1 MDAGRSFIAAAVQ
14 RAPVLDDAWGT
25 VEVVLDA
32 IKAAATDGARL
43 IVFPETFAPYYPYF
57 SFVQA
62 PVVIGQRH
70 MKLYEHAVV
79 VPGPVT
85 EAVGKAAQAAG
96 AFVLLGVTERDHGS
110 LYNTQLLFSDTGEII
125 LKRRKLTPSFHER
138 MVWGTGDA
146 SGLVVADT
154 AIGKIGALACWEHFN
169 PLARYA
175 LMAQFEEIHC
185 SHFPGSMVGKVF
197 ADQIDAAMRHHAAE
211 SGCFV
216 VNATGWLSQAQVK
229 SITPDPAM
237 QRTLSGGCHSAIIS
251 PEGQNLV
258 APLREGE
265 GILLAKLDMSL
276 IIKRKRMMDSVG
288 HYARPELLSL
298 AINNHASTP
307 MRPMFGAHSHDANFG
322 FSSSEGSKNGS
333 HLAPNH
339 AEFAGTQPSDPGPAI
354 SRAAAE

>member
-1 MDAGRSFIAAAVQ
+1 MPAAGHIRAAAVQ

-25 VEVVLDA
+25 VEVVLES
-32 IKAAATDGARL
+32 IRTAAADGARL

-57 SFVQA
+57 SFVQP
-62 PVVIGQRH
+62 PVAIGARH

-85 EAVGKAAQAAG
+85 EAVGKAAKAAG
-96 AFVLLGVTERDHGS
+96 AFILLGVTERDHGS
-110 LYNTQLLFSDTGEII
+110 LYNTQLLFGDDGTIL
-125 LKRRKLTPSFHER
+125 LKRRKLTPSYHER
-138 MVWGTGDA
+138 MIWGTGDA
-146 SGLVVADT
+146 SGLQVVDT

-175 LMAQFEEIHC
+175 LMAQHEDIHC
-185 SHFPGSMVGKVF
+185 SHFPGSMVGPVF

-216 VNATGWLSQAQVK
+216 VNATGWLSEAQIK
-229 SITPDPAM
+229 SVTPDE
-237 QRTLSGGCHSAIIS
+237 TLQKAISGGCHSAIIS
-251 PEGQNLV
+251 PEGTNLV

-265 GILLAKLDMSL
+265 GILLADLDMSL

-298 AINNHASTP
+298 AINRHVNAPTHEA
-307 MRPMFGAHSHDANFG
+307 GFG
-322 FSSSEGSKNGS
+322 FKEGSNDGS
-333 HLAPNH
+333 TNSADP
-339 AEFAGTQPSDPGPAI
+339 ADAGQPPDPGPAI
-354 SRAAAE
+354 ARAAAD

>member
-1 MDAGRSFIAAAVQ
+1 MGTARIVRAAAVQ

-25 VEVVLDA
+25 IEIVLQS
-32 IKAAATDGARL
+32 IKDAAAQGARL

-57 SFVQA
+57 SFVQP
-62 PVVIGQRH
+62 PVAIGARH

-85 EAVGKAAQAAG
+85 HAVAQAAKAAG

-110 LYNTQLLFSDTGEII
+110 LYNTQLLFGDDGALL

-154 AIGKIGALACWEHFN
+154 AIGRIGALACWEHFN

-185 SHFPGSMVGKVF
+185 SHFPGSMVGPVF
-197 ADQIDAAMRHHAAE
+197 ADQIEAAMRHHAAE

-216 VNATGWLSQAQVK
+216 VNATGWLTEAQIK
-229 SITPDPAM
+229 AITPDPAL
-237 QRTLSGGCHSAIIS
+237 QKALSGGCHSCIVS
-251 PEGQNLV
+251 PEGTNLV
-258 APLREGE
+258 PPLRTGE
-265 GILLAKLDMSL
+265 GILIADLDMSL
-276 IIKRKRMMDSVG
+276 IVKRKRMMDSVG

-298 AINNHASTP
+298 AINAHAATP
-307 MRPMFGAHSHDANFG
+307 MHEASFG
-322 FSSSEGSKNGS
+322 FKEGSNDGS
-333 HLAPNH
+333 SLATNP
-339 AEFAGTQPSDPGPAI
+339 AEPAQPSHSGAAI
-354 SRAAAE
+354 ARAAAE

>member
-1 MDAGRSFIAAAVQ
+1 MNAGRKFTAAAVQ
-14 RAPVLDDAWGT
+14 RAPVLDDGWGT
-25 VEVVLDA
+25 VEVVLNA
-32 IKAAATDGARL
+32 IRAAAADGARL
-43 IVFPETFAPYYPYF
+43 IVFPETFVPYYPYF

-62 PVVIGQRH
+62 PVAIGARH

-85 EAVGKAAQAAG
+85 AAVGAAAKAAG

-110 LYNTQLLFSDTGEII
+110 LYNTQLLFGDDGTIL

-138 MVWGTGDA
+138 MVWGSGDA

-154 AIGKIGALACWEHFN
+154 GIGRIGALACWEHFN

-175 LMAQFEEIHC
+175 LMAQHEEIHC
-185 SHFPGSMVGKVF
+185 SHFPGSMVGNVF

-216 VNATGWLSQAQVK
+216 VNATGWLTEAQIK
-229 SITPDPAM
+229 SVTPDTAM
-237 QRTLSGGCHSAIIS
+237 QRAISGGCHSAIIS
-251 PEGQNLV
+251 PEGVNLA

-265 GILLAKLDMSL
+265 GIVLAELDMSL
-276 IIKRKRMMDSVG
+276 IVKRKRMMDSVG

-298 AINNHASTP
+298 AINKHAATP
-307 MRPMFGAHSHDANFG
+307 MHESNFG
-322 FSSSEGSKNGS
+322 FKEDQIGSSLPDNDYRTES
-333 HLAPNH
+333 P
-339 AEFAGTQPSDPGPAI
+339 DPGPAI
-354 SRAAAE
+354 ARAAAD

>member
-1 MDAGRSFIAAAVQ
+1 MAVPRIIRAAAVQ

-25 VEVVLDA
+25 VEIVLESIRD
-32 IKAAATDGARL
+32 AAAQGARL

-57 SFVQA
+57 SFVMP
-62 PVVIGQRH
+62 PVAMGARH

-85 EAVGKAAQAAG
+85 EAVGKQAAKSG

-110 LYNTQLLFSDTGEII
+110 LYNTQLLFGDDGKIL
-125 LKRRKLTPSFHER
+125 LKRRKLTPSYHER

-146 SGLVVADT
+146 SGLAVADT

-175 LMAQFEEIHC
+175 LMAQHEEIHC
-185 SHFPGSMVGKVF
+185 SHFPGSMVGPVF
-197 ADQIDAAMRHHAAE
+197 AGQIEAAMRHHAAE

-216 VNATGWLSQAQVK
+216 VNATGWLSESQIK

-237 QRTLSGGCHSAIIS
+237 QRTLTGGCHSCIIS
-251 PEGQNLV
+251 PEGVNL
-258 APLREGE
+258 AEPLAGGE
-265 GILLAKLDMSL
+265 GMVIADLDLSL
-276 IIKRKRMMDSVG
+276 ITKRKRMMDSVG

-298 AINNHASTP
+298 LIDRSASAAMHETK
-307 MRPMFGAHSHDANFG
+307 SG
-322 FSSSEGSKNGS
+322 FERGSNNGS
-333 HLAPNH
+333 QH
-339 AEFAGTQPSDPGPAI
+339 ADDHGQHARPFDSGPAI
-354 SRAAAE
+354 LRPAAG

>member
-1 MDAGRSFIAAAVQ
+1 VGRKTIKAAAVQ

-25 VEVVLDA
+25 VEIVLDA
-32 IKAAATDGARL
+32 IRTAAADGARL

-57 SFVQA
+57 SFVQP
-62 PVVIGQRH
+62 PVSIGQRH
-70 MKLYEHAVV
+70 MKLYEHAIV

-85 EAVGKAAQAAG
+85 AAVAAAAKAAG

-110 LYNTQLLFSDTGEII
+110 LYNTQLLFGDDGALL

-138 MVWGTGDA
+138 MVWGAGDA
-146 SGLVVADT
+146 SGLTVIDT
-154 AIGKIGALACWEHFN
+154 AIGRIGALACWEHFN

-185 SHFPGSMVGKVF
+185 SHFPGSMVGRVF

-216 VNATGWLSQAQVK
+216 VNATGWLSEAQIK

-237 QRTLSGGCHSAIIS
+237 QKAISGGCQTCIVS
-251 PEGQNLV
+251 PEGVNLA

-265 GILLAKLDMSL
+265 GILMADLDMSL
-276 IIKRKRMMDSVG
+276 IVKRKRMMDSVG

-298 AINNHASTP
+298 AINAHAAAP
-307 MRPMFGAHSHDANFG
+307 MHAAGFG
-322 FSSSEGSKNGS
+322 FREGSNDGS
-333 HLAPNH
+333 QLSANPRADSAAP
-339 AEFAGTQPSDPGPAI
+339 PDPGPAVA
-354 SRAAAE
+354 RAAAE

>member
-1 MDAGRSFIAAAVQ
+1 VKTSVIRAAAVQ
-14 RAPVLDDAWGT
+14 RAPVLDEAWGT

-32 IKAAATDGARL
+32 IRTAAADGARL
-43 IVFPETFAPYYPYF
+43 IVFPETFVPYYPYF
-57 SFVQA
+57 SFVQP
-62 PVVIGQRH
+62 PVHIGPRH
-70 MKLYEHAVV
+70 MKLYEHAVT

-85 EAVGKAAQAAG
+85 QAVSHAAKSAG

-110 LYNTQLLFSDTGEII
+110 LYNTQLLFGDDGSIL

-146 SGLVVADT
+146 SGLTVADT

-175 LMAQFEEIHC
+175 LMAQHEEIHC
-185 SHFPGSMVGKVF
+185 SHFPGAMVGRVF

-216 VNATGWLSQAQVK
+216 VNATGWLTEAQIK
-229 SITPDPAM
+229 SITPDPAL
-237 QRTLSGGCHSAIIS
+237 QKTLSGGCHTAIIS
-251 PEGQNLV
+251 PEGVNLV

-265 GILLAKLDMSL
+265 GILLADLDLSL
-276 IIKRKRMMDSVG
+276 VTKRKRMMDSVG

-298 AINNHASTP
+298 HINRAVSAP
-307 MRPMFGAHSHDANFG
+307 MHDVTLT
-322 FSSSEGSKNGS
+322 SEGSNNGS
-333 HLAPNH
+333 GHIA
-339 AEFAGTQPSDPGPAI
+339 ARTSFEASDSGPAI
-354 SRAAAE
+354 ARAAAE

>member
-1 MDAGRSFIAAAVQ
+1 MGTARIVRAAAVQ

-25 VEVVLDA
+25 IEIVLQS
-32 IKAAATDGARL
+32 IKDAAAQGARL

-57 SFVQA
+57 SFVQP
-62 PVVIGQRH
+62 PVAIGARH

-85 EAVGKAAQAAG
+85 HAVAQAAKAAG

-110 LYNTQLLFSDTGEII
+110 LYNTQLLFGDDGALL

-154 AIGKIGALACWEHFN
+154 AIGRIGALACWEHFN

-185 SHFPGSMVGKVF
+185 SHFPGSMVGPVF
-197 ADQIDAAMRHHAAE
+197 ADQIEAAMRHHAAE

-216 VNATGWLSQAQVK
+216 VNATGWLTEAQIK
-229 SITPDPAM
+229 AITPDPAL
-237 QRTLSGGCHSAIIS
+237 QKALSGGCHSCIIS
-251 PEGQNLV
+251 PEGTNLV
-258 APLREGE
+258 PPLRTGE
-265 GILLAKLDMSL
+265 GILIADLDMSL
-276 IIKRKRMMDSVG
+276 IVKRKRMMDSVG

-298 AINNHASTP
+298 AINAHAATP
-307 MRPMFGAHSHDANFG
+307 MHAASFG
-322 FSSSEGSKNGS
+322 FKEGSNDGS
-333 HLAPNH
+333 SLATNP
-339 AEFAGTQPSDPGPAI
+339 AEPAQPSHSGAAI
-354 SRAAAE
+354 ARAAAE

>member
-1 MDAGRSFIAAAVQ
+1 MAAPRLIKAAAIQ

-25 VEVVLDA
+25 VEIVLNA
-32 IKAAATDGARL
+32 IRDAAADGARL
-43 IVFPETFAPYYPYF
+43 IVFPETFIPYYPYF
-57 SFVQA
+57 TFVQP
-62 PVVIGQRH
+62 PVAIGARH

-85 EAVGKAAQAAG
+85 EAVAAAARAAG

-110 LYNTQLLFSDTGEII
+110 CYNTQLLFDDTGAII

-138 MVWGTGDA
+138 MVWGNGDA

-175 LMAQFEEIHC
+175 LMAQHEEIHC
-185 SHFPGSMVGKVF
+185 SHFPGSMVGQVF

-216 VNATGWLSQAQVK
+216 VNATGWLSEAQIK
-229 SITPDPAM
+229 SITPDAGL
-237 QRTLSGGCHSAIIS
+237 QKTISGGCHTAIIS
-251 PEGQNLV
+251 PEGINLV

-265 GILLAKLDMSL
+265 GILMADLDMSL
-276 IIKRKRMMDSVG
+276 ITKRKRMMDSVG

-298 AINNHASTP
+298 AINKHPNAV
-307 MRPMFGAHSHDANFG
+307 MHDANFG
-322 FSSSEGSKNGS
+322 FSSAQGPQYGST
-333 HLAPNH
+333 LPAFETPITRT
-339 AEFAGTQPSDPGPAI
+339 GTSDSGPAI
-354 SRAAAE
+354 IRAAAD